1 APEDNPFLGC
11 RSIRLCLQNIEMFK
25 TQLRAILRA
34 SVLGDVSVMFPMI
47 STPREL
53 RQARFVLNEVM
64 DDLNEDNIPY
74 NRYIR
79 VGMMVEVPA
88 AALIPHSYVEEADFL
103 SIGSNDLIQYTLAV
117 DRGNQR
123 VASLFTAAHPAV
135 IKLIQNVMRAAKRG
149 SKREPTSVSL
159 CGEMGGDPEFT
170 MLLVGLGL
178 RNFSITPHNIP
189 QIKKVI
195 RSIDS
200 RDALR
205 VARRVLSFET
215 PQQILNFLRDE
226 TRKILPDL
234 FRD

>member
-1 APEDNPFLGC
+1 
-11 RSIRLCLQNIEMFK
+11 
-25 TQLRAILRA
+25 
-34 SVLGDVSVMFPMI
+34 
-47 STPREL
+47 
-53 RQARFVLNEVM
+53 
-64 DDLNEDNIPY
+64 
-74 NRYIR
+74 
-79 VGMMVEVPA
+79 
-88 AALIPHSYVEEADFL
+88 
-103 SIGSNDLIQYTLAV
+103 V

-149 SKREPTSVSL
+149 ETTVSL

-178 RNFSITPHNIP
+178 RNFSIAPHNIP
-189 QIKKVI
+189 QIKQMI

-200 RDALR
+200 RDAQR

-226 TRKILPDL
+226 TRKVLPDL